1 MTTNYL
7 STEGFQITVKLEEEM
22 APKHSNENLDRNWKG
37 NKTHGNYVIRA
48 QIQSTI
54 DVTPIET
61 EGSRMLVILRISNF
75 SLQKI
80 VS

>member
-1 MTTNYL
+1 MRELGIETGR
-7 STEGFQITVKLEEEM
+7 E
-22 APKHSNENLDRNWKG
+22 AR
-37 NKTHGNYVIRA
+37 HGNYVIRA

-61 EGSRMLVILRISNF
+61 EGSRMLVILRIFNF